1 MCVPN
6 RQRDPRTRLMMVAGN
21 LSLVAAFLIWNFTR
35 FSGAAG
41 HSFALHA
48 WMDGLSGLFF
58 GISIATNLGAL
69 LRQRRCL

>member
-1 MCVPN
+1 MCVPIG
-6 RQRDPRTRLMMVAGN
+6 QRDSRTRFMMLVGN

-41 HSFALHA
+41 HSSALHA
-48 WMDGLSGLFF
+48 WLDGFSGLFF

-69 LRQRRCL
+69 LRQRRCS